1 LADAGAL
8 DAITV
13 RDLRVPC
20 VIGTT
25 EAERSR
31 RQEVRVSFT
40 LWLDL
45 RRAGGS
51 DLLEDTVDY
60 GELAARVTAL
70 LESSSFHLL
79 EALAEQVASAC
90 LRDPRVR
97 RVEVEAHKPRAVP
110 LAASAGVRLARERK
124 PAPDPRGSTRLA

>member
-1 LADAGAL
+1 LAETL
-8 DAITV
+8 DTITV
-13 RDLRVPC
+13 RDLRVSC

-31 RQEVRVSFT
+31 KQDVVVSFT

-51 DLLEDTVDY
+51 DQLEDTVDY

-70 LESSSFHLL
+70 LESSSFQLL
-79 EALAEQVASAC
+79 EALAEAVASAC

-97 RVEVEAHKPRAVP
+97 RAEVEAHKPRAVP
-110 LAASAGVRLARERK
+110 LAAFAGVRITRERK

>member
-1 LADAGAL
+1 MAETL

-20 VIGTT
+20 LIGTT
-25 EAERSR
+25 EAERAR
-31 RQEVRVSFT
+31 KQEVAVSFT

-45 RRAGGS
+45 RRAGSS
-51 DLLEDTVDY
+51 DRLEDTADY
-60 GELAARVTAL
+60 GELSARVTAL
-70 LESSSFHLL
+70 LEASSFHLL
-79 EALAEQVASAC
+79 EALAEAVASAC
-90 LRDPRVR
+90 LRDPRVA

-110 LAASAGVRLARERK
+110 LAAFAGVRITRERK

>member
-1 LADAGAL
+1 LAETL
-8 DAITV
+8 DTITV
-13 RDLRVPC
+13 RDLRVSC

-31 RQEVRVSFT
+31 KQDVVVSFT

-51 DLLEDTVDY
+51 DQLEDTVDY

-70 LESSSFHLL
+70 LESSSFQLL
-79 EALAEQVASAC
+79 EALAEAVASAC
-90 LRDPRVR
+90 LWDPRVR
-97 RVEVEAHKPRAVP
+97 RAEVEARKPRAVP
-110 LAASAGVRLARERK
+110 LAAFAGVRITRERK

>member
-1 LADAGAL
+1 MAESL

-20 VIGTT
+20 IIGTS

-31 RQEVRVSFT
+31 RQEILVSFT
-40 LWLDL
+40 LRLYL
-45 RRAGGS
+45 AGACAS
-51 DLLEDTVDY
+51 DRLEDTVDY

-70 LESSSFHLL
+70 LEASSFQLL

-90 LRDPRVR
+90 LRDPRVH
-97 RVEVEAHKPRAVP
+97 RVEVEAQKPRAVP
-110 LAASAGVRLARERK
+110 LAASAGVRITRARL
-124 PAPDPRGSTRLA
+124 PAPDPRGGSRLA

>member
-1 LADAGAL
+1 LAETL

-13 RDLRVPC
+13 RDLRVAC
-20 VIGTT
+20 LIGTT

-31 RQEVRVSFT
+31 RQELVLSFT
-40 LWLDL
+40 LWMDL
-45 RRAGGS
+45 HRAGSS

-70 LESSSFHLL
+70 LETSTFHLL
-79 EALAEQVASAC
+79 EALAEEVASTC

-110 LAASAGVRLARERK
+110 LAASAGVRILRERR
-124 PAPDPRGSTRLA
+124 APDPRGGNRLA

>member
-1 LADAGAL
+1 MAETL
-8 DAITV
+8 DCIVV
-13 RDLRVPC
+13 RDLRVAC
-20 VIGTT
+20 IIGTT

-31 RQEVRVSFT
+31 KQDVLVSFA

-60 GELAARVTAL
+60 GELSARVTAL

-79 EALAEQVASAC
+79 EALAEEVASAC
-90 LRDPRVR
+90 LQDSRVR
-97 RVEVEAHKPRAVP
+97 RAEVEAHKPRAVP
-110 LAASAGVRLARERK
+110 LAASAGVRIVRERK

>member
-1 LADAGAL
+1 LAETL
-8 DAITV
+8 DSVRV
-13 RDLRVPC
+13 RDLRVAC

-31 RQEVRVSFT
+31 KQDVLVSFT

-60 GELAARVTAL
+60 GELSGRVTAL
-70 LESSSFHLL
+70 LETSSFHLL
-79 EALAEQVASAC
+79 EALAEAVASAC

-97 RVEVEAHKPRAVP
+97 RVEVEAVKPRAVP
-110 LAASAGVRLARERK
+110 LAASAGVRITRERK

>member
-1 LADAGAL
+1 MAETT

-20 VIGTT
+20 IIGTT

-31 RQEVRVSFT
+31 KQEVLLSFT

-60 GELAARVTAL
+60 GQLAARLTAL

-79 EALAEQVASAC
+79 EALAEEVASAC
-90 LRDPRVR
+90 LRDPRVL

-110 LAASAGVRLARERK
+110 LAAFAGVRITRERK

>member
-1 LADAGAL
+1 LAETP

-20 VIGTT
+20 FIGTT
-25 EAERSR
+25 EEERAR
-31 RQEVRVSFT
+31 KQEVVVSFT

-51 DLLEDTVDY
+51 DRLEDTVDY

-70 LESSSFHLL
+70 LEASSFQLL

-90 LRDPRVR
+90 LRDPRVH
-97 RVEVEAHKPRAVP
+97 RVEVEAQKPRAVP
-110 LAASAGVRLARERK
+110 LAASAGVRITRARL
-124 PAPDPRGSTRLA
+124 PAPDPRGGSRLA

>member
-1 LADAGAL
+1 LAETT

-20 VIGTT
+20 IIGTT

-31 RQEVRVSFT
+31 KQEVLLSFT

-60 GELAARVTAL
+60 GQLAARLTAL

-79 EALAEQVASAC
+79 EALAEEVASAC
-90 LRDPRVR
+90 LRDPRVL

-110 LAASAGVRLARERK
+110 LAAFAGVRITRERK